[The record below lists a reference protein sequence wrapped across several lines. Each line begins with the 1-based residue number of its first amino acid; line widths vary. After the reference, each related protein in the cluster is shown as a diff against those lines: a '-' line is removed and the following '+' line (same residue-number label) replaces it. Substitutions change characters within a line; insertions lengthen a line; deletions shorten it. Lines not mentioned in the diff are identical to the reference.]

1 MWSSV
6 TFSFCFYFIHITS
19 RKLLPFP
26 ARLTRI
32 CTGIRSVI
40 SCTCEITPIL
50 RPCVR
55 RLSSASIAIRKV
67 SASNEPNPSSLS
79 SGWKKGTTNRVPTPA
94 IQGKTHRPTSYAP
107 YGSRHTYPGRSP
119 AKPVFQA
126 PAPTG
131 NGGSGHATAHLHS

>member
-6 TFSFCFYFIHITS
+6 TFSFCFYFIHTTS

-55 RLSSASIAIRKV
+55 RLSKASIAIRNV
-67 SASNEPNPSSLS
+67 SASNEPNPSSMKRLS
-79 SGWKKGTTNRVPTPA
+79 TFIRLEERDDKPSASASDTRKDSPPDKLCTVRISSHISRSITCKASVSGTRSNR
-94 IQGKTHRPTSYAP
+94 
-107 YGSRHTYPGRSP
+107 
-119 AKPVFQA
+119 
-126 PAPTG
+126 
-131 NGGSGHATAHLHS
+131 